1 MRAMTMALV
10 MIGALAVTAAAQ
22 EGTTW
27 QRSSDT
33 TRLDLQ
39 LFRSM
44 QAFNLPTAETLQKH
58 NLQFEV
64 SHRFFPPVH
73 EGHSLYG
80 LDGPA
85 NIRLGLSFAFTNKYL
100 VMAAVSNANNNND
113 YSFKYKLPTIHSGK
127 FPIVAALQGGLGW
140 NTTIYGRTKAD
151 SKNFQYY
158 GQLVV
163 NTMIGKKL
171 GFGVVPSI
179 LYNSIATDDSK
190 SEHATVI
197 GGYAEY
203 YVNSLLG
210 VLAECTPV
218 VDGIHRRYQSGAF
231 GIELNTGG
239 HFFKILLTNST
250 WLNPTQY
257 LAGSDYKFRSK
268 DWRLGFA
275 ITRLFSFEHPK

>member
-1 MRAMTMALV
+1 MRKLTMVLV
-10 MIGALAVTAAAQ
+10 MIGGLTVTAAAQ
-22 EGTTW
+22 QEPLW

-33 TRLDLQ
+33 VKLELQ
-39 LFRSM
+39 LFRSG
-44 QAFNLPTAETLQKH
+44 QAFSLPTAETLQKH

-64 SHRFFPPVH
+64 AHRFFPPVH

-85 NIRLGLSFAFTNKYL
+85 NIRLGLSFAVTNRLL
-100 VMAAVSNANNNND
+100 VMAAVSNVNNNND
-113 YSFKYKLPTIHSGK
+113 YGFKYKLPPILRGK
-127 FPIVAALQGGLGW
+127 VPVVMGLQGGLGW
-140 NTTIYGRTKAD
+140 NTNVYGRIKGD
-151 SKNFQYY
+151 SRNFQYY
-158 GQLVV
+158 GQLIV
-163 NTMIGKKL
+163 NTMIRKRL
-171 GFGVVPSI
+171 GIGVVPSL
-179 LYNSIATDDSK
+179 LYNSIATNDSRT
-190 SEHATVI
+190 EHSLVI
-197 GGYAEY
+197 GSYIEY
-203 YVNSLLG
+203 YFNPILG
-210 VLAECTPV
+210 VLAEWSPV
-218 VDGIHRRYQSGAF
+218 VDGTHREYQTGSF

>member
-1 MRAMTMALV
+1 MAMAL
-10 MIGALAVTAAAQ
+10 IGGLTVTATAQ
-22 EGTTW
+22 QETAW
-27 QRSSDT
+27 HRSADT
-33 TRLDLQ
+33 VKLELQ
-39 LFRSM
+39 LFRSG

-64 SHRFFPPVH
+64 AHRFFPPVH

-85 NIRLGLSFAFTNKYL
+85 NIRIGLSFALSDRLL

-113 YSFKYKLPTIHSGK
+113 YGFKYKLP
-127 FPIVAALQGGLGW
+127 PILQGNVPVLMGLQGGLGW
-140 NTTIYGRTKAD
+140 NTNIYGRIKGD
-151 SKNFQYY
+151 SRNFQYY

-163 NTMIGKKL
+163 NTMIRKRL
-171 GFGVVPSI
+171 GFGIVPSI
-179 LYNSIATDDSK
+179 LYNSIAADSSR
-190 SEHATVI
+190 SEHATAI
-197 GGYAEY
+197 GGYVEY
-203 YVNSLLG
+203 YFNTTLG
-210 VLAECTPV
+210 VLAEWSPV
-218 VDGIHRRYQSGAF
+218 VEGTHRQYQSGAF

-275 ITRLFSFEHPK
+275 ITRLLSFGHPK